1 MRRKKL
7 VPQERNP
14 QKLLK
19 RKSSSSLW
27 TLFFQ
32 AENEQKRNDPAFADS
47 YFSSYHRDLKKM
59 TIKI

>member
-7 VPQERNP
+7 VPQEI
-14 QKLLK
+14 L
-19 RKSSSSLW
+19 KSSSKEKAPQVCGHCP
-27 TLFFQ
+27 FRQ
-32 AENEQKRNDPAFADS
+32 EDEQKRNDPAFADS